1 MAQKEPCVP
10 LLFDEEAQ
18 KNGVRSPRRPSKVLR
33 RGGSMHEL
41 VELLP
46 PGSRA
51 SERVLLV
58 FLIEA
63 RGH

>member
-51 SERVLLV
+51 T
-58 FLIEA
+58 